1 MTEVLNSLEPGAEDF
16 GGGGAAA
23 DEGVVSFQV
32 CVGVWIHTVRTS
44 VGPNRAE
51 SGRWVRVNVGD

>member
-32 CVGVWIHTVRTS
+32 CVGVRVQTVCTS

-51 SGRWVRVNVGD
+51 SRQ

>member
-1 MTEVLNSLEPGAEDF
+1 METDELLMGLFFPSRMTEVLNSLEP
-16 GGGGAAA
+16 GAAA

-32 CVGVWIHTVRTS
+32 CVGVWIHTVRMC

-51 SGRWVRVNVGD
+51 SPC